1 MQLKVAEILLY
12 EPGLSE
18 EVAVSLT
25 PPERLEMLW
34 KCLQATRAMLD
45 LRFAQ
50 QPPVRIPELPHIP
63 LMGSDYTFAML
74 TCLRLS
80 TLNLPGWDLRLVRSE
95 MDFNKYLELQHQV
108 LQAFIGTRRETLLSG
123 GGVGADGQDGKHSGR
138 GRTIPPGYV
147 DPFDTLQI
155 QIGQL
160 GAIVKAELAATM
172 PPGVPP
178 PPTEKSA
185 TSGED
190 LPAGPG
196 EVGSGSRGTEEMV
209 GKGEAAAEVAAPA
222 PEFRDDLDDI
232 MQTFHQSFWQDMDR
246 VGDDVWGMNFNSLMW
261 SDVSN
266 QG

>member
-1 MQLKVAEILLY
+1 
-12 EPGLSE
+12 
-18 EVAVSLT
+18 
-25 PPERLEMLW
+25 
-34 KCLQATRAMLD
+34 MLD

-50 QPPVRIPELPHIP
+50 QPPIVIPELPHIP

-95 MDFNKYLELQHQV
+95 VNFNKYLELQHEV
-108 LQAFIGTRRETLLSG
+108 LQAFIGVRRETLLSG
-123 GGVGADGQDGKHSGR
+123 RGVVADGQDGKHSGIH
-138 GRTIPPGYV
+138 RTIPPGYV

-160 GAIVKAELAATM
+160 GAMVKAELAATL
-172 PPGVPP
+172 PPDVPP
-178 PPTEKSA
+178 PPTEKRA
-185 TSGED
+185 TSHEG
-190 LPAGPG
+190 LPTGPG
-196 EVGSGSRGTEEMV
+196 EAGSGSRGREETT
-209 GKGEAAAEVAAPA
+209 GKGAAAAAPD
-222 PEFRDDLDDI
+222 FRDDLDEI

-246 VGDDVWGMNFNSLMW
+246 VGDDVWGMNFNTLMW